1 MCEYMCDF
9 NQNLYSNS
17 RAPINKIALN
27 IYIVMFTSGDD
38 DGDNNNVL
46 GMVNAVDKKVVI
58 VKSILLIFIIIVTF
72 IERKR

>member
-1 MCEYMCDF
+1 MCDF

-17 RAPINKIALN
+17 WAPINKIALN
-27 IYIVMFTSGDD
+27 IYVVMFTSGDG